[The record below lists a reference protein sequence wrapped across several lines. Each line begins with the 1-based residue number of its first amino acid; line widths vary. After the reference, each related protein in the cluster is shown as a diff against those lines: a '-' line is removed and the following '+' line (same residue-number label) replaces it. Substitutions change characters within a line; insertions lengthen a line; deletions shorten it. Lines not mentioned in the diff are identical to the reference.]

1 MDIYKHKETIFLVS
15 LMLVF
20 TLVFFLSYQF
30 YKTGQSII
38 NIGISPTA
46 IDMLVML
53 FSIAAIIRIVFLIK
67 SIEIKIT
74 EQ

>member
-38 NIGISPTA
+38 NIGISSTA
-46 IDMLVML
+46 IDMLVMF
-53 FSIAAIIRIVFLIK
+53 FSIAAIVRIVFLIK

>member
-38 NIGISPTA
+38 NIGINSAA

-53 FSIAAIIRIVFLIK
+53 FSIAAIARIVFLIK
-67 SIEIKIT
+67 SIEIKVS